1 MRRKWL
7 REFKSGNSQF
17 EIVCVLGCLLFLLA
31 GCQKPAQ
38 VPEGPKSAPQEP
50 KPTVEPQKAEPS
62 KPTPKIAFE
71 NMVHDYG
78 DVGPGTDNVGEFKFT
93 NVGEGL
99 LTIKEVKGCCGVTT
113 SLEKQQ
119 YEPGESGVVKAKFRA
134 FTAPGTFRRA
144 IQVYSN
150 DPSKAEVELT
160 LKARIVP
167 KVAYEPQRLNLL
179 LRDKDARSP
188 EITLTSLDGK
198 PFSITQFRSTLNSV
212 TADIDPAVQATKFIL
227 KPKIDAQKLQEGVD
241 GYIQISLTH
250 PQCSQVS
257 IPFSAVPRF
266 KITPQQLI
274 VLKAEPKKPVIRKV
288 WVLSNYGDAFEVE
301 SASSQNGIVKV
312 LKQEKV
318 GSGYQFE
325 VEITPPETKDQGR
338 FTDTFVVNLT
348 GGEKLAIVCR
358 GFY

>member
-1 MRRKWL
+1 MIRNWWRR
-7 REFKSGNSQF
+7 FKIQNSRF
-17 EIVCVLGCLLFLLA
+17 KIVYMLGCLLFLLA
-31 GCQKPAQ
+31 GCQKPAE
-38 VPEGPKSAPQEP
+38 VVEGPKSALQEP
-50 KPTVEPQKAEPS
+50 KPAIQQQKPEPN
-62 KPTPKIAFE
+62 KPTPKIAFVKL
-71 NMVHDYG
+71 VHDYG

-113 SLEKQQ
+113 SVERQQ
-119 YEPGESGVVKAKFRA
+119 YKPGESGVVKAKFRA
-134 FTAPGTFRRA
+134 FTAPGIFRRA

-160 LKARIVP
+160 LKAKIVP
-167 KVAYEPQRLNLL
+167 KVAYEPQRLNLR
-179 LRDKDARSP
+179 LRDKDAGSP

-198 PFSITQFRSTLNSV
+198 PFSITQFRSPLNSV
-212 TADIDPAVQATKFIL
+212 TAEIDPAVQATKFIL
-227 KPKIDAQKLQEGVD
+227 KPKIDAQKLQDGLD

-250 PQCSQVS
+250 PECGQVS

-266 KITPQQLI
+266 KITPPQLI
-274 VLKAEPKKPVIRKV
+274 VLKAQPQKPVTRKV

-301 SASSQNGIVKV
+301 SVSSQNGIIKV

-318 GSGYQFE
+318 GSGYQFD
-325 VEITPPETKDQGR
+325 VEITPPDAQAQGR